1 MVHFTGSM
9 KLTINEAENLRP
21 TDFALRHQV
30 VGLIAKGQQQLLD
43 PYISID
49 VDDTLLGRTTTKPK
63 TLKPVWNEDFSME
76 VRNGQN
82 ICLTVFHDAAIPPD
96 EFVANCTIAFE
107 DIVDKKSSDIWVDL
121 EPTGRLHVMVELNGT
136 TSDELP
142 KERIFKEKEGPMHKR
157 RNALKRRVHQVNGHK
172 FMATFFKQPTF
183 CSICKEFI
191 WGIMSPQ
198 GYQCQVCTCVVHKR
212 CHQSAVTKCP
222 GLKETVADE
231 DTSLVSGQRFNINV
245 PHRFHEHNYKRFTFC
260 DHCGSMLYGLINQ
273 GLRCQVCKL
282 NVHKRCL
289 KNVPNN
295 CGINTKYMAKVLQE
309 LGICGDKLGST
320 TKRKKVMCHDD
331 EGPGSSSSPGTRSSS
346 NKDIDL
352 ELMGY
357 SGATSSSSSSMNYDS
372 SACMALHKFNL
383 IKVLGKGSFGKV
395 LLAELKGTDEVYAIK
410 VLKKEAILQ
419 EDDVECTMTEKRILA
434 LSAKHP
440 FLTSLH
446 SCFQTKDRLFFVM
459 EYVNGGDLMFQIQKT
474 RKFDENRAR
483 FYSAEV
489 TLALMFL
496 HRHGII
502 YRDLKL
508 DNILLDIDGHCKI
521 ADFGMCK
528 EGMSPGKTTHTFCG
542 TPDYIAPE
550 ILQELDYD
558 TSVDWWA
565 LGVLMYEMM
574 AGQPPFEA
582 DNEEDLFES
591 ILHDDVLYPVWLSKE
606 AVSILKGFMTK
617 SPAKRLGCVKAH
629 GGERAVLIHSFFH
642 DKVDWEALEER
653 KITPPFKP
661 NIKTRTD
668 VSNFDKDFTSEEP
681 TLTPVNPEIVEAIN
695 QEEFAGFSFVNEDY
709 GKFEYCPIISSVAG
723 SKRSAAECISQSK
736 SAPEGASSNIS
747 GDNNN
752 NNNNNNNN
760 SNIGNNNNS
769 NNNNPIGDVVGGVA
783 GLAVRGADSGEKN

>member
-1 MVHFTGSM
+1 MVHFTGSL
-9 KLTINEAENLRP
+9 KLIVSEAEDLRP

-30 VGLIAKGQQQLLD
+30 VGLITKSQQQLLD

-49 VDDTLLGRTTTKPK
+49 VDDTLLGRTTTKQK
-63 TLKPVWNEDFSME
+63 TLKPVWNEEFTTE

-96 EFVANCTIAFE
+96 EFVANCNIAFE
-107 DIVDKKSSDIWVDL
+107 DIVDKKTSDIWIDL
-121 EPTGRLHVMVELNGT
+121 EPTGRLHVVIELLGA
-136 TSDELP
+136 TSDEIP
-142 KERIFKEKEGPMHKR
+142 KERMFKEKEGLMHKR

-183 CSICKEFI
+183 CSICREFI

-212 CHQSAVTKCP
+212 CHQNAVTKCP
-222 GLKETVADE
+222 GIKEGGADE
-231 DTSLVSGQRFNINV
+231 ACSMVAGQRFNINV
-245 PHRFHEHNYKRFTFC
+245 PHRFQEHTYKRFTFC
-260 DHCGSMLYGLINQ
+260 DHCGSMLYGLVSQ

-282 NVHKRCL
+282 NVHKRCS
-289 KNVPNN
+289 KNVANN
-295 CGINTKYMAKVLQE
+295 CGINTKDMAKVLQE
-309 LGICGDKLGST
+309 LGICGDKLST
-320 TKRKKVMCHDD
+320 AKRKKSAISESQRISGERSNSAPYPNVDDD
-331 EGPGSSSSPGTRSSS
+331 EMPGNASESRQAFNKNIERESSLS
-346 NKDIDL
+346 
-352 ELMGY
+352 GY
-357 SGATSSSSSSMNYDS
+357 SSGMVSEGDQSLRMSLSNFS
-372 SACMALHKFNL
+372 L

-395 LLAELKGTDEVYAIK
+395 LLAELKGTEEVYAIK
-410 VLKKEAILQ
+410 VLKKEAIIQ

-434 LSAKHP
+434 LSARHP
-440 FLTSLH
+440 FLTALH

-459 EYVNGGDLMFQIQKT
+459 EYVNGGDLMFQIQRT
-474 RKFDENRAR
+474 RKFDEPRAR

-508 DNILLDIDGHCKI
+508 DNILLDAEGHCKI

-528 EGMSPGKTTHTFCG
+528 EGMTLGKTTHTFCG

-550 ILQELDYD
+550 ILQELEYD

-629 GGERAVLIHSFFH
+629 GGEKAVLIHPFFH
-642 DKVDWEALEER
+642 EKVDWGALEER
-653 KITPPFKP
+653 KVTPPFKP

-681 TLTPVNPEIVEAIN
+681 ILTPVDPAIVKAIN
-695 QEEFAGFSFVNEDY
+695 QEEFAGFSFVNDDF
-709 GKFEYCPIISSVAG
+709 GKHNFCPIIAGDAGAKKSVD
-723 SKRSAAECISQSK
+723 QSK
-736 SAPEGASSNIS
+736 DGPTEDGSAKAVTPGSEIVGS
-747 GDNNN
+747 GDDEQR
-752 NNNNNNNN
+752 
-760 SNIGNNNNS
+760 SDG
-769 NNNNPIGDVVGGVA
+769 
-783 GLAVRGADSGEKN
+783 